1 MLPLWRDQVLVVL
14 APTHLSM
21 VRLRGWFG
29 KRKVIAK
36 HSQALPAS
44 KVRPT
49 TWQPVLE
56 ALGMRLNDVTW
67 QKANL
72 EVVIANSLVRYAVLP
87 WSDAILNADEDHK
100 YVKFKM
106 DEIFG
111 VDGKNWKVGLTASSY
126 GNPRLACA
134 VDFELLNQLKELA
147 FKSRLHIQSVQPHLV
162 AALNFVR
169 NELKGKQLHFLLS
182 DGEKLCTVY
191 IKQGYLQSLRVE
203 QLGDKLSDEMLIS
216 SLHRENLI
224 NHESNEANQA
234 YLLALGQTQLTKDAV
249 YPVKL
254 KLLNLPVNY
263 INYPAAFLAAAR
275 LA

>member
-21 VRLRGWFG
+21 VRLRGLFG

-36 HSQALPAS
+36 HSQVLTIS
-44 KVRPT
+44 KAGQT

-56 ALGMRLNDVTW
+56 ALSIRLNDVVW

-72 EVVIANSLVRYAVLP
+72 KIVIANSLVRYAVLP
-87 WSDAILNADEDHK
+87 WSEATLNADEERR

-106 DEIFG
+106 DEVFG
-111 VDGKNWKVGLTASSY
+111 VDGKNWDISLTTNSY
-126 GNPRLACA
+126 GNPRVACA
-134 VDFELLNQLKELA
+134 VDFDLLNQLRQLA
-147 FKSRLHIQSVQPHLV
+147 LKSHLNIQSVQPHLV

-182 DGEKLCTVY
+182 DGEKLCTVS

-203 QLGDKLSDEMLIS
+203 QLGDKLSDEVLIC

-224 NHESNEANQA
+224 NHESNEASQA